1 MVDGY
6 FAFLFL
12 YAEKVLNS
20 LFLTQVNNSSNSY
33 KVKHVPKVFYNRHVD
48 KM

>member
-12 YAEKVLNS
+12 YAEKVFTS
-20 LFLTQVNNSSNSY
+20 VFLTQDNNSSNSY
-33 KVKHVPKVFYNRHVD
+33 KIKHVAKVFHNRHVD